1 MAKAQKYPVCFGHN
15 GKNAYQTV
23 VSHETNNSSVTSANP
38 YKMHL
43 LPPSPA
49 TITVGHFDHLTIIL
63 DLQQLYYIT
72 ILLTCQHFCSAAA
85 VRNSPRPKIDI
96 NFYLVWLGGL
106 GACGRYSCPSAAAV
120 RNSPRPKIDIS
131 FCIVWLGGWVPVGD
145 ILVLSQRRSA
155 TPLARNTRRQTTFT
169 R

>member
-1 MAKAQKYPVCFGHN
+1 
-15 GKNAYQTV
+15 
-23 VSHETNNSSVTSANP
+23 
-38 YKMHL
+38 MHI

-85 VRNSPRPKIDI
+85 
-96 NFYLVWLGGL
+96 
-106 GACGRYSCPSAAAV
+106 A

-145 ILVLSQRRSA
+145 ILVLPQRRSA
-155 TPLARNTRRQTTFT
+155 CPSQTTMQ
-169 R
+169 